1 MTVGLLHQRE
11 EKRLEIRWVRV
22 FVIVVVDFGSWVS
35 PPLISINLRYYVLQ
49 VIDDIVIMDSEDET
63 FKPAGS
69 KLTSDTLAQ
78 IDEILYA
85 DIGKVQKTSKVGKVS
100 SFRKNLLSHVKP

>member
-1 MTVGLLHQRE
+1 
-11 EKRLEIRWVRV
+11 
-22 FVIVVVDFGSWVS
+22 
-35 PPLISINLRYYVLQ
+35 
-49 VIDDIVIMDSEDET
+49 MDSEDEA

-85 DIGKVQKTSKVGKVS
+85 DIGKVQKAGKVKVS
-100 SFRKNLLSHVKP
+100 SSSKNSLSHVKP

>member
-1 MTVGLLHQRE
+1 M
-11 EKRLEIRWVRV
+11 
-22 FVIVVVDFGSWVS
+22 
-35 PPLISINLRYYVLQ
+35 Q

-100 SFRKNLLSHVKP
+100 SFRKNLLSHVKPWHLYHDWH

>member
-1 MTVGLLHQRE
+1 M
-11 EKRLEIRWVRV
+11 
-22 FVIVVVDFGSWVS
+22 
-35 PPLISINLRYYVLQ
+35 Q

-85 DIGKVQKTSKVGKVS
+85 DIGKVQKTGKVS

>member
-1 MTVGLLHQRE
+1 M
-11 EKRLEIRWVRV
+11 
-22 FVIVVVDFGSWVS
+22 
-35 PPLISINLRYYVLQ
+35 Q
-49 VIDDIVIMDSEDET
+49 VIDDIVIMDSEDEA

-85 DIGKVQKTSKVGKVS
+85 DIGKVQKVGKVS
-100 SFRKNLLSHVKP
+100 SFSKNLLRHVKPSEWQGKPAYNLQKKLEVTF

>member
-1 MTVGLLHQRE
+1 M
-11 EKRLEIRWVRV
+11 
-22 FVIVVVDFGSWVS
+22 
-35 PPLISINLRYYVLQ
+35 RYYVLQ

-85 DIGKVQKTSKVGKVS
+85 DIGKVRKIDKVGKVS
-100 SFRKNLLSHVKP
+100 SSSKNLLSHIKPWYYLYRDWQTGVEFT